1 MPSLKT
7 NKFWLVNECIE
18 EYRSKKKKGWV
29 VKLDLEK
36 AYDRTDWGFLDFVM
50 VKKGSGSKWRRWV
63 YGCLSSTRFF
73 GSNQWLSQRI
83 PCGNQGVKTGR
94 FLIPISLYTI
104 LRLLT

>member
-50 VKKGSGSKWRRWV
+50 VKKGLDQNGGDGYTDAYLPHAFLV
-63 YGCLSSTRFF
+63 L
-73 GSNQWLSQRI
+73 NQWLSQRI

-94 FLIPISLYTI
+94 FLIPLSLYTI